1 MVWSEELRHYVGPKT
16 IDKVSEDRVYVLDD
30 DGIDDGTGVYTKQ
43 YSTAQCK
50 RYQEDPDG
58 GQFMNGL
65 NSRLNDPRSGLA
77 SNEFTIYATELLDS
91 TDPRTRSP
99 EAEAAKKKEIEQ
111 LIERGTWRLALRSEL
126 PKDANV
132 LGARFVISV
141 KNSGDEDEFFKAR
154 YVVQGHRDR

>member
-1 MVWSEELRHYVGPKT
+1 VAGRRVETALRTLLPEASDIVFKPGDQVMVWREELRHYVGPKT

-77 SNEFTIYATELLDS
+77 SNDLQFMQQNYWILQTLGLG
-91 TDPRTRSP
+91 RQKLRQQRR
-99 EAEAAKKKEIEQ
+99 K
-111 LIERGTWRLALRSEL
+111 RLS
-126 PKDANV
+126 
-132 LGARFVISV
+132 S
-141 KNSGDEDEFFKAR
+141 
-154 YVVQGHRDR
+154 